1 MANANVATHTAQGGA
16 VAEATEQTGIKKIPT
31 PFRHVY
37 LVDINDNGQLRE
49 VAVLKEEGNGSLIYV
64 DIASLDLIDKGRLK
78 KFVTS
83 MHADKYP
90 LWELMS
96 MERLSNGVNGLDYF
110 HQMARTKYAPG
121 HVNTAMGGGLA
132 TVRPEAGGMPGTGF
146 SDPNSAVMGS

>member
-1 MANANVATHTAQGGA
+1 MATA
-16 VAEATEQTGIKKIPT
+16 VAQANQAAGGLAPATEQKGIKKIPT
-31 PFRHVY
+31 PFKHVY

-49 VAVLKEEGNGSLIYV
+49 VAVIKEEQNGSLIYI
-64 DIASLDLIDKGRLK
+64 DIASLDIIDKGRLK

-96 MERLSNGVNGLDYF
+96 LDRLSNGYNGLDYF

-121 HVNTAMGGGLA
+121 HVNTAMGGGLGG
-132 TVRPEAGGMPGTGF
+132 VRAEASQMPGTGF
-146 SDPNSAVMGS
+146 SDPNSATISN